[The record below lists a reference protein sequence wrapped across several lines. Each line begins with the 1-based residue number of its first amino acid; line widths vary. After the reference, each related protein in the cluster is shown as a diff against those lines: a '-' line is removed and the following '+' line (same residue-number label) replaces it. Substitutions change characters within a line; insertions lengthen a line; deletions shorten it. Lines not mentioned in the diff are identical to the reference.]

1 MSSFAFASFLNVYSE
16 KQGGKNLTSLLS
28 SVPFLLLTALYFL
41 CYGLLNLDAQGADTR
56 DIFDDFRLTL
66 PASSIM
72 HWWGNATVNQV
83 PPPEVSSAAFDA
95 VPLKR
100 NQRVVEGVGDP
111 RSYFIS
117 GSQLAMFVPK
127 TQNAH
132 MSFSGNVRSSIGSSA
147 SAPATWSA
155 ATGWT
160 VPSQLISVFVA
171 VPTRNTSVTQSV
183 RSQRFSRIVSRQ
195 TPSGVVSYAVA
206 DVEVA
211 LVSLRTGTCQ
221 CCLHL
226 LRPSYTTIFD
236 LISVTDASGVSL
248 QAHALSDVMVEVA
261 FASATSMPAL
271 VRVHSKYQLQ
281 PLQSFPAKSPST
293 SASLDINGG
302 HYLIALMHCAMIHR
316 QLAGLDTVSFTVH
329 VLDVNQPRPFIPNF
343 AFSFQ
348 AFKAPLCLP
357 VTLHRNPVAV
367 GCSWCC
373 SSRIF
378 PSLVCLVSLPPLLG
392 GGQQREGKH
401 RQSAHLLCLHAR
413 VPWLVA
419 ADSPT
424 KHARAAA
431 LYTHM
436 RASRWEER
444 SVRRVPSHW
453 PRQLRHRQLSAR

>member
-1 MSSFAFASFLNVYSE
+1 MPPLLPSFCANEYDRKKELESSFDIAVTLTQSPLIFCSIKYTLHIHDLSQHPRRVYYHSFMSSFASASFLNVYSE
-16 KQGGKNLTSLLS
+16 KQGGKNLASLLS
-28 SVPFLLLTALYFL
+28 SVPFLLLTSLYFL

-132 MSFSGNVRSSIGSSA
+132 MSFSGNVRSRIGSSA

-211 LVSLRTGTCQ
+211 LVALRTGACQ

-226 LRPSYTTIFD
+226 LRPSYTTIFR
-236 LISVTDASGVSL
+236 SKFCHRRVWCVSSS
-248 QAHALSDVMVEVA
+248 ARALRRDGRSCVCVSNVNAGACARSQQVPAATAAKFSRQIA
-261 FASATSMPAL
+261 F
-271 VRVHSKYQLQ
+271 H
-281 PLQSFPAKSPST
+281 
-293 SASLDINGG
+293 
-302 HYLIALMHCAMIHR
+302 
-316 QLAGLDTVSFTVH
+316 
-329 VLDVNQPRPFIPNF
+329 
-343 AFSFQ
+343 
-348 AFKAPLCLP
+348 LCLFG
-357 VTLHRNPVAV
+357 HQR
-367 GCSWCC
+367 W
-373 SSRIF
+373 
-378 PSLVCLVSLPPLLG
+378 SLF
-392 GGQQREGKH
+392 H
-401 RQSAHLLCLHAR
+401 
-413 VPWLVA
+413 
-419 ADSPT
+419 
-424 KHARAAA
+424 
-431 LYTHM
+431 
-436 RASRWEER
+436 
-444 SVRRVPSHW
+444 
-453 PRQLRHRQLSAR
+453 

>member
-16 KQGGKNLTSLLS
+16 KQGGKNLASLLS

-132 MSFSGNVRSSIGSSA
+132 MSFSGNVRSRIGSSA

-211 LVSLRTGTCQ
+211 LVSLRT
-221 CCLHL
+221 
-226 LRPSYTTIFD
+226 
-236 LISVTDASGVSL
+236 DASGVSL

-293 SASLDINGG
+293 SASLDING
-302 HYLIALMHCAMIHR
+302 
-316 QLAGLDTVSFTVH
+316 LDTVSFTVH

-348 AFKAPLCLP
+348 W
-357 VTLHRNPVAV
+357 VVAGAV
-367 GCSWCC
+367 LAA
-373 SSRIF
+373 SS
-378 PSLVCLVSLPPLLG
+378 LL
-392 GGQQREGKH
+392 
-401 RQSAHLLCLHAR
+401 LF
-413 VPWLVA
+413 
-419 ADSPT
+419 
-424 KHARAAA
+424 A
-431 LYTHM
+431 LYLYLRCWVVVNNV
-436 RASRWEER
+436 RANTGNLPICFASMPEYRGW
-444 SVRRVPSHW
+444 
-453 PRQLRHRQLSAR
+453 